1 MRLMQTVPVM
11 LAAAMLAVSACTPM
25 DNSFHNIT
33 GNPRPVKY
41 EPSCQPGEITAQNAI
56 YAARYQSLWQM
67 TRERLYVNTVAPRTE
82 QDIKR
87 ANAYQ
92 REMEALEAELSRT
105 YSRASNSC
113 SALLKCESGATGDS
127 WDACEAK
134 RGDMLIAQTDFY
146 GMGGRLDSQASR
158 ILSWEP
164 FADVPAAEY
173 DAKKADKDDA
183 PDLNRK
189 RNCPTV
195 SDVLTVCSDD
205 D

>member
-1 MRLMQTVPVM
+1 MRFTQTVPVM
-11 LAAAMLAVSACTPM
+11 LAAAMLTVSACTPM

-33 GNPRPVKY
+33 GNPKPVKY
-41 EPSCQPGEITAQNAI
+41 EPSCRPGEITAQNAI
-56 YAARYQSLWQM
+56 FAARYQSLWQM
-67 TRERLYVNTVAPRTE
+67 MRERLYVNTVAPRTE
-82 QDIKR
+82 KDVKR
-87 ANAYQ
+87 ANAYE
-92 REMEALEAELSRT
+92 REMEALEADLSRT

-113 SALLKCESGATGDS
+113 SALLDCESGASGDS

-164 FADVPAAEY
+164 FTDVPATAY
-173 DAKKADKDDA
+173 DAKKAVKDAA

-189 RNCPTV
+189 RNCPTI